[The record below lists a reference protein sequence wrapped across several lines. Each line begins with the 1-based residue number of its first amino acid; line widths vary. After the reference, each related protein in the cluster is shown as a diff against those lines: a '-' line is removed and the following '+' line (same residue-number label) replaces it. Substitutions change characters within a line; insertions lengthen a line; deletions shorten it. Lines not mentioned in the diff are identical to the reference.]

1 MYLETFLLEHFSYT
15 VLFQIYG
22 KLVIKNLFLLFEV
35 ITRENVA
42 MQGMLVREHVRNISK
57 WASKACWL
65 LGT

>member
-15 VLFQIYG
+15 VLFPIYG

-57 WASKACWL
+57 
-65 LGT
+65 